1 MKRVAIL
8 GFGLEGKSLFS
19 YLKKEEDFEITVLD
33 RDPKI
38 KIARGIKKVLGKSYL
53 KNLGK
58 FDLVFRS
65 PGVPYNLPE
74 LKKASGRILSL
85 TRLFF
90 EEIKKK
96 ENIRVVGI
104 TGSAG
109 KTTTATLLYKI
120 LKHAGRK
127 VFLGGNIGKSPL
139 DYLEKLDSG
148 STVVMELS
156 SFQLQDLNYS
166 PDVALVLDIF
176 EEHLDKHKNFREY
189 FDAKSNIARHQKKSD
204 AIIYFADNKYSSAI
218 AKKSIG
224 KKIQVTLE
232 SAKKFGFKLK
242 VPGDYNYKNAMAAGA
257 AARLFGVK
265 RETIIETV
273 NNFKGI
279 KHRLEF
285 VRNLNGVGY
294 YNNSKA
300 TNVGSA
306 IGGIDAFL
314 EKKIVLAGGYN
325 KKLDLTP
332 LVRRLARR
340 DIRSA
345 VYFGVA
351 AGELER
357 ISKLLGFSRYSKTA
371 GLESAIKEAHKISIK
386 GDITILSPGTASFDE
401 FSNYEERGDK
411 FRKWV
416 LELK

>member
-65 PGVPYNLPE
+65 PGMPYNLPE

-279 KHRLEF
+279 KHRLDF
-285 VRNLNGVGY
+285 VRNLNGEGY
-294 YNNSKA
+294 YKNSKE
-300 TNVGSA
+300 TN
-306 IGGIDAFL
+306 
-314 EKKIVLAGGYN
+314 
-325 KKLDLTP
+325 LDWTP

-357 ISKLLGFSRYSKTA
+357 ICKLLGFSRYSKTA